1 MVLVEC
7 LERAEAESIHT
18 HTHTFCE
25 CVFLQRGRGG
35 GRLDEGGRSVRRE
48 EGRGE

>member
-1 MVLVEC
+1 MESEGPVVLVER

-18 HTHTFCE
+18 HTLSVS
-25 CVFLQRGRGG
+25 VFLQRGRGG
-35 GRLDEGGRSVRRE
+35 GRLDE